1 VQDRGK
7 IDQSSN
13 ELITETFGVDGMLF
27 ICIENRILQY
37 DRRACEEMTK
47 KYDPILGF
55 ITSVSVNKDI
65 ILLGNVQN
73 KIMYLSYRE
82 ETRVRFFIFKVN
94 KNLTLLSEYPLGNN
108 FIMSLDFLVAGYP
121 RVTFIY

>member
-1 VQDRGK
+1 MTYIKDEPSGFLSGWKLYNINNVKGSLKIVQDRGK

-82 ETRVRFFIFKVN
+82 ETRVRPF
-94 KNLTLLSEYPLGNN
+94 S
-108 FIMSLDFLVAGYP
+108 FLKST
-121 RVTFIY
+121 RT